1 MKTIILGPP
10 GTGKTT
16 TLLNLVDQFIQQGIR
31 PKQIGYFSFT
41 RKAAREA
48 ANRAAEKFNLDA
60 EKDLENFRTLHSYA
74 FSRLAMSKEKMM
86 TAENYREF
94 GKLVGIPI
102 KTGKYSEDDGTFNSD
117 NEYLTIMNTAR
128 VKRMDLLEY
137 YDSRQNILDIERDTL
152 YLLSEE
158 LKRYK
163 KEKGLKDFTD
173 LLEDFI
179 AQETKQSF
187 EALFIDEAQDL
198 SLIQWEMV
206 RSLWVNAKKTYIAG
220 DDDQAIFKWAGA
232 DVDHFIALKE
242 EVNDIKVLDQSYRIP
257 GGPIHELSQKIIS
270 KIDNRF
276 DKDYK
281 PRAEHGILRRY
292 SDVTQVNMSEGNWL
306 VLSSANHF
314 LDDVKDLC
322 ELQGWYYQHR
332 GSNSVPLKL
341 LIALNNW
348 EKWRKGDIALGT
360 IEIKN
365 IYQYLGDK
373 VLVGFRSGKTLHSD
387 KKYLIR
393 DCQAEHGLVTT
404 DVWYEAF
411 DGLDTITENY
421 IRNMR
426 ANGEQINKNPRII
439 MSTIHGAKG
448 GEADKV
454 LLMQDLTNA
463 ALETFSH
470 DPDELHR
477 LFYTGATRA
486 KRELHVLDPKNFDR
500 AYIL

>member
-16 TLLNLVDQFIQQGIR
+16 TLLNLVDEFIKTGIR

-41 RKAAREA
+41 KKAANEA
-48 ANRAAEKFNLDA
+48 ATRASEKFGLDI
-60 EKDLENFRTLHSYA
+60 ETDLENFRTLHSFA
-74 FSRLAMSKEKMM
+74 FRKLGITKEKMM
-86 TAENYREF
+86 GPDDYREF
-94 GKLVGIPI
+94 GIKCGIPI
-102 KTGKYSEDDGTFNSD
+102 KTTSFSNDDGTFNSD
-117 NEYLTIMNTAR
+117 NEYLTIINTAR

-137 YDSRQNILDIERDTL
+137 YDSRQNILDIERNTL

-158 LKRYK
+158 LKKFK

-179 AQETKQSF
+179 LKEIHPSF
-187 EALFIDEAQDL
+187 EVLFIDEAQDL
-198 SLIQWEMV
+198 SLLQWDMV
-206 RSLWVNAKKTYIAG
+206 RCIWANAKKTYIAG

-242 EVNDIKVLDQSYRIP
+242 EVDDIKILDQSYRIP
-257 GGPIHELSQKIIS
+257 GGPIHELSQKIIN
-270 KIDNRF
+270 KVQNRF
-276 DKDYK
+276 EKKYK
-281 PRAEHGILRRY
+281 PRPEEGILKRY
-292 SDVTQVNMSEGNWL
+292 SDITQVNMSEGKWL
-306 VLSSANHF
+306 ILSSANYF
-314 LDDVKDLC
+314 LEDAKDLC
-322 ELQGWYYQHR
+322 EIQGWYYQYR
-332 GSNSVPLKL
+332 GINSVSLKL
-341 LIALNNW
+341 LLALSNW
-348 EKWRKGDIALGT
+348 EAWRKGAHLNHL
-360 IEIKN
+360 EIKN
-365 IYQYLGDK
+365 IYAYLGSNVLPGFKKGKTFHTEEKYTLKQCQEKYGLIIDK
-373 VLVGFRSGKTLHSD
+373 VWFESF
-387 KKYLIR
+387 
-393 DCQAEHGLVTT
+393 E
-404 DVWYEAF
+404 
-411 DGLDTITENY
+411 GLDTITENY

-426 ANGEQINKNPRII
+426 ANGEKINKNPRII

-454 LLMQDLTNA
+454 LLMQDVTNA

-486 KRELHVLDPKNFDR
+486 KKELHVLDPKNFDK

>member
-16 TLLNLVDQFIQQGIR
+16 TLLNLVDEFIQQGIR

-41 RKAAREA
+41 KKAATEA
-48 ANRAAEKFNLDA
+48 ANRAADKFTLDIDN
-60 EKDLENFRTLHSYA
+60 DLSNFRTLHSYA
-74 FSRLAMSKEKMM
+74 FAQLGMTKEKMM
-86 TAENYREF
+86 GYEDYKEF
-94 GKLVGIPI
+94 GEKCGIPI
-102 KTGKYSEDDGTFNSD
+102 KVARFSEGDGTFNSD
-117 NEYLTIMNTAR
+117 NEYLTIINTAA

-137 YDSRQNILDIERDTL
+137 YDSRKNILDIERNTL
-152 YLLSEE
+152 FLLAEE
-158 LKRYK
+158 LKRFK
-163 KEKGLKDFTD
+163 KEKGLKDFND
-173 LLEDFI
+173 LIEDFLLK
-179 AQETKQSF
+179 ETTNKF
-187 EALFIDEAQDL
+187 EVLFIDEAQDL
-198 SLIQWEMV
+198 SLLQWEMV
-206 RSLWVNAKKTYIAG
+206 RKIWARAGKTYIAG

-242 EVNDIKVLDQSYRIP
+242 EVDDIQTLDQSYRIP
-257 GGPIHELSQKIIS
+257 GGPIHELSQKIINQVE
-270 KIDNRF
+270 NRF
-276 DKDYK
+276 DKNYK
-281 PRAEHGILRRY
+281 PRAEEGILKRY
-292 SDVTQVNMSEGNWL
+292 SDITQVDMSKGNWL

-332 GSNSVPLKL
+332 GVNSVPLKL
-341 LIALNNW
+341 LMALNNW
-348 EKWRKGDIALGT
+348 EHWRKDASLGN

-365 IYQYLGDK
+365 IYEYLGSN
-373 VLVGFRSGKTLHSD
+373 VLPGFRTGKTLHSD
-387 KKYLIR
+387 TKYLMR
-393 DCQAEHGLVTT
+393 DCRAEHGLVT
-404 DVWYEAF
+404 DSVWYDAF
-411 DGLDTITENY
+411 EGLDNVTENY

-426 ANGEQINKNPRII
+426 ANGEMINKNPRII

-454 LLMQDLTNA
+454 LLMQDITNA

-486 KRELHVLDPKNFDR
+486 KRELHVLDPKDFDR